1 MQMEVDN
8 MKKILTALTAIG
20 VLAGVALAEEVTSVN
35 IVGYKKH
42 TFVSGNLYLV
52 ASQFQSI
59 DGSEITAETLIG
71 DQLPYDS
78 QIFFWNAKKAGGPGY
93 ESSQRV
99 NIPFVQDGWS
109 ETLKLDGTKGF
120 WVSVGGPTGLTYEV
134 AFLGE
139 VPQMEGITNV
149 IAGTITMTAY
159 PYTADV
165 AFTNTQLFAQSEEG
179 DQMFIWDPA
188 TGYSNFQYL
197 NIPFVQTGWGPVA
210 EAMVLKQ
217 GTCLWYDRASS
228 NDLEIVDLRPY
239 LN

>member
-1 MQMEVDN
+1 MQMEVDK
-8 MKKILTALTAIG
+8 MKKLLTALTAVG
-20 VLAGVALAEEVTSVN
+20 VLAGVALAEDVTSVN

-59 DGSEITAETLIG
+59 NGSEITAETLIG

-78 QIFFWNAKKAGGPGY
+78 QIFAWNAKKAGGPGY
-93 ESSQRV
+93 ESSQRKF
-99 NIPFVQDGWS
+99 IQFVQDGWS
-109 ETLKLDGTKGF
+109 EDLKLNGTKGF
-120 WVSVGGPTGLTYEV
+120 WVSAGGPTGLTYEV

-139 VPQMEGITNV
+139 VPQMDAITNV

-165 AFTNTQLFAQSEEG
+165 AFTNTQLFAQSQLG
-179 DQMFIWDPA
+179 DQMFIWDPV
-188 TGYSNFQYL
+188 TGYESYKNQFIQ
-197 NIPFVQTGWGPVA
+197 FVQDGWGDGDN
-210 EAMVLKQ
+210 LILTQ
-217 GTCLWYDRASS
+217 GTGIWYDRASS
-228 NDLEIVDLRPY
+228 NDLEIVDIRPY

>member
-1 MQMEVDN
+1 
-8 MKKILTALTAIG
+8 MKKLLTALTAVG
-20 VLAGVALAEEVTSVN
+20 VLAGVALAEDVTSVN

-59 DGSEITAETLIG
+59 DGSDVNAETLIG
-71 DQLPYDS
+71 DQLPFGS
-78 QIFFWNAKKAGGPGY
+78 EIFFWNAKKAGGPGY
-93 ESSQRV
+93 ESSQRI
-99 NIPFVQDGWS
+99 NIPGFQVGWG
-109 ETLKLDGTKGF
+109 EALKLDGTKGF
-120 WVSVGGPTGLTYEV
+120 WVSVGGPTGVVHEV

-139 VPQMEGITNV
+139 VPQMDGITNV

-179 DQMFIWDPA
+179 DQMFVWDPV
-188 TGYSNFQYL
+188 TQYSNYEFI
-197 NIPFVQTGWGPVA
+197 NIPGFQNGWGPTA
-210 EAMVLKQ
+210 DALILTQ
-217 GTCLWYDRASS
+217 GTGLWYDRAST
-228 NDLEIVDLRPY
+228 NDLEIVDVRPY